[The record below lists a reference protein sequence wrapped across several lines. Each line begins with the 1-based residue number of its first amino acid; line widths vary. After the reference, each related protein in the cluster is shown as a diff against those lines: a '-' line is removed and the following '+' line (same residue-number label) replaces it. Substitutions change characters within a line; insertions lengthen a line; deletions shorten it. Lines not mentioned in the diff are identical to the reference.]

1 MHNKDRL
8 APPMTLSGN
17 GSTRR
22 QLLVSSA
29 ATLGAGLAAATTAW
43 AVPDD
48 GISRNAEAIHQE
60 PVFKAAL
67 QRIYE
72 ALTDAQQFQ
81 KLILL
86 SEAGKS
92 LDVKSKP
99 AIISRELGGAFS
111 LFGGYVTG
119 RQLAL
124 VPNQRIVQ
132 AWRAGSWAADS
143 FSIARFELVAQ
154 DSGTKLV
161 FDHTGFPAGQA
172 EHLAEGWQ
180 INYWQPLARLL
191 T

>member
-1 MHNKDRL
+1 MHDKDRL
-8 APPMTLSGN
+8 APPMTLSAN

-29 ATLGAGLAAATTAW
+29 AALGAGLAAATPAW

-99 AIISRELGGAFS
+99 AIISRELGGSFS

-132 AWRAGSWAADS
+132 AWRAGSWEADS

-172 EHLAEGWQ
+172 EHLAEGWR

>member
-1 MHNKDRL
+1 MHDKDRL
-8 APPMTLSGN
+8 APPATLSAN

-22 QLLVSSA
+22 QLLVSA
-29 ATLGAGLAAATTAW
+29 AAALGAGLVAATPAW
-43 AVPDD
+43 AAPDD

-92 LDVKSKP
+92 LDVNSKA

-132 AWRAGSWAADS
+132 AWRAGSWAAGS

-172 EHLAEGWQ
+172 EHLAKGWQ
-180 INYWQPLARLL
+180 INYWQPLAKLL

>member
-1 MHNKDRL
+1 MHKKDRL
-8 APPMTLSGN
+8 APPMTLSAT

-29 ATLGAGLAAATTAW
+29 AALGAGLAAATPAW

-92 LDVKSKP
+92 LDAKSKP
-99 AIISRELGGAFS
+99 AKISRELGGAFS

-132 AWRAGSWAADS
+132 AWRAGSWAAGS

-154 DSGTKLV
+154 DPGTKLV

-172 EHLAEGWQ
+172 EHLARGWQ
-180 INYWQPLARLL
+180 INYWQPLAKLL